1 DPDEVANYTGGA
13 ANPDPSE
20 LHNPAV
26 EPICRK
32 YLELRSRLLPY
43 LYSAVHAAHTT
54 GLPIVRALWL
64 HYPDDRRAVARGD
77 EYLWGRDLLVAPV
90 VEKGATSRS
99 VYLPRGRWYDFWTE
113 DVLDGS
119 GEILRTVDLATMPLF
134 VCAGA
139 ILPLGPVK
147 QYISEPVD
155 EPVTLHIYPGAD
167 GAFVWYED
175 DGRSFAHQRG
185 DWMGVDMRWND
196 RRRTLTLRLADG
208 SRMRPPAP
216 RRIRARLVGAPS
228 IRDIVFSGAVTEVQL

>member
-1 DPDEVANYTGGA
+1 
-13 ANPDPSE
+13 
-20 LHNPAV
+20 
-26 EPICRK
+26 
-32 YLELRSRLLPY
+32 
-43 LYSAVHAAHTT
+43 
-54 GLPIVRALWL
+54 
-64 HYPDDRRAVARGD
+64 
-77 EYLWGRDLLVAPV
+77 
-90 VEKGATSRS
+90 
-99 VYLPRGRWYDFWTE
+99 
-113 DVLDGS
+113 
-119 GEILRTVDLATMPLF
+119 MPLF